1 MWCISRNINITI
13 IKHSYFIWSWD
24 APHYL
29 RRYVINDKFNY
40 LDVPHEVERVF
51 INHMEAIL
59 KSIDNDLEILC
70 IDHEIEPDI
79 I

>member
-1 MWCISRNINITI
+1 MTSLLNDCDIYISG
-13 IKHSYFIWSWD
+13 D

-29 RRYVINDKFNY
+29 RRDVINDKFNY

-51 INHMEAIL
+51 IYHMESIL